1 MDVATLICV
10 MNTQTLKGDWNVTK
24 GKLKQK
30 YAQLT
35 DDDLTYVDGK
45 KDELIGRLQK
55 KTGAAKEELEK
66 ALNDSDDCNCR

>member
-1 MDVATLICV
+1 
-10 MNTQTLKGDWNVTK
+10 MNTQTLKGNWNVAK

-35 DDDLTYVDGK
+35 DDDLAYVDGK
-45 KDELIGRLQK
+45 EDELIGRIQK

-66 ALNDSDDCNCR
+66 YLHDDCGCK